1 MDRYP
6 TPRDNDFN
14 YIIKGKI
21 FFPKLIFFKVY
32 IQILIA
38 EGNKQKTELSISF
51 SLFEFNVV
59 SFGLRLD
66 TCTFQKL
73 ICTTVFQDLEF
84 FSIFLDN
91 ALTAFEEN
99 YKHLNLV
106 FERLKKIE
114 LQIDISKLLLGVN
127 KLKFLGY
134 LFTYEGLCPF
144 KIILKLF

>member
-1 MDRYP
+1 M
-6 TPRDNDFN
+6 FQ
-14 YIIKGKI
+14 
-21 FFPKLIFFKVY
+21 FVKVY